1 MLGEVKAPAPGQL
14 GFKPKS
20 NTTREAPFPLLY
32 CALGEGAS
40 GLLQKV
46 DRVLLGEV
54 GPKTWPSRDG
64 HWGRL
69 QGSNQQGP
77 QPARKPGDE
86 RDPTDQ

>member
-46 DRVLLGEV
+46 DRVTVARGG
-54 GPKTWPSRDG
+54 GPKDLAKQGWPLG
-64 HWGRL
+64 TAAGK
-69 QGSNQQGP
+69 
-77 QPARKPGDE
+77 QPAGT
-86 RDPTDQ
+86 PTSQEAGR